1 MNNNT
6 YIQDRTRGFG
16 VRVVKAYC
24 ELNKLEYNNA
34 AKVLSKQFL
43 RAGTSIGANC
53 AEALFA
59 QSNADYLSKYYIAL
73 KEASETQYWIK
84 MMIESDIVSENK
96 FNLLLKELNEIISIL
111 VATTKKIK
119 DKK

>member
-6 YIQDRTRGFG
+6 YIQDRTRSFG

-24 ELNKLEYNNA
+24 ELNELKYDNA

-43 RAGTSIGANC
+43 RSGTSIGANC

-59 QSNADYLSKYYIAL
+59 QSTADYLSKYYIAL

-84 MMIESDIVSENK
+84 MMIESNIVSEKK
-96 FNLLLKELNEIISIL
+96 FNLLLEELNEIISIL
-111 VATTKKIK
+111 VVTTRKLKAKK
-119 DKK
+119 